1 MQNLLNRKSKISFL
15 DGLVNGKH
23 TIQDLRDKHLRI
35 NVDMENG
42 TKYFC
47 NEKEIT
53 EEEFAEILAT
63 IPPGKIE
70 FKVSFCECFIL

>member
-1 MQNLLNRKSKISFL
+1 MQNLQNRKSKISFL
-15 DGLVNGKH
+15 NGLVKGKH

-35 NVDMENG
+35 DVDMQNG

-53 EEEFAEILAT
+53 EEELGEMMAN
-63 IPPGKIE
+63 IPHGKIK
-70 FKVSFCECFIL
+70 FNVSIQ

>member
-1 MQNLLNRKSKISFL
+1 MQNLQNRKSKISFL
-15 DGLVNGKH
+15 NGLVKGKH

-47 NEKEIT
+47 CELKLKERN
-53 EEEFAEILAT
+53 
-63 IPPGKIE
+63 
-70 FKVSFCECFIL
+70 